1 MKFGLVYHARLPA
14 IHAGGIERMTMGL
27 AKELEREGHQVV
39 LFAQKGSRSED
50 FEVVEMPEDWRPWF
64 AKQHAQHR
72 LDFIHFQEPYPEDPG
87 IPYLITIYGNAQP
100 GEKFLP
106 NSNFVSR
113 SQARNHGSSIFVYNG
128 VPVEDFLFS
137 AEREDYYV
145 FMAKNRR
152 VKNVKTAIAWAEDL
166 GLRLK
171 IIGFEGRSRKGI
183 EFLGP
188 LGESDGKLEVLAKAR
203 SMVCPYNWN
212 EPFALT
218 PLEALA
224 SGCSLIS
231 SANGSL
237 PEATPPEVGVI
248 CHNYQEMLEAPK
260 RTAQISPA
268 VCREFVATQFSMQK
282 NYLGYKALY
291 EKILNQGVLGPAP
304 YYNFQ
309 PNDIHWLYKPTLL
322 NKMKLQLTGKI

>member
-1 MKFGLVYHARLPA
+1 
-14 IHAGGIERMTMGL
+14 MTMGL
-27 AKELEREGHQVV
+27 ARELKRDGHHVV
-39 LFAQKGSRSED
+39 LFAQKGSHSAE
-50 FEVVEMPEDWRPWF
+50 FELVEMPEDWRPWF
-64 AKQHAQHR
+64 ARKKSDYR
-72 LDFIHFQEPYPEDPG
+72 LDFVHFQEPYHEDPR
-87 IPYLITIYGNAQP
+87 IPYLVTIYGNAQP
-100 GEKFLP
+100 GEVFLP

-113 SQARNHGSSIFVYNG
+113 SQARNHASSLFVYNG
-128 VPVEDFLFS
+128 VQVEEFQFS
-137 AEREDYYV
+137 AQREDYYV

-188 LGESDGKLEVLAKAR
+188 LGETDGKLEVLAKAR

-237 PEATPPEVGVI
+237 PEATPAEVGVI
-248 CHNYQEMLEAPK
+248 CHNYQEMLDAPK
-260 RTAQISPA
+260 RTAQISP
-268 VCREFVATQFSMQK
+268 VLCREFVATQFSMQRS
-282 NYLGYKALY
+282 YQGYKALY
-291 EKILNQGVLGPAP
+291 DRVLRQGVLGPAP
-304 YYNFQ
+304 FYNFQ
-309 PNDIHWLYKPTLL
+309 PNDIHWLFKPTWY
-322 NKMKLQLTGKI
+322 NKLRLRITGKI